1 MWQVYWT
8 GASHNMDTFLLAA
21 IIIINQ
27 QIVAPN
33 AAGLAATTQDSQ
45 SFMREL
51 KLCQAVIAMG
61 EDLRF

>member
-1 MWQVYWT
+1 MLQVHWP
-8 GASHNMDTFLLAA
+8 GPSHKMDTFLLAA

-27 QIVAPN
+27 QIVATN
-33 AAGLAATTQDSQ
+33 AAGLAATRQDSQ

-51 KLCQAVIAMG
+51 KLCQAVVAMG